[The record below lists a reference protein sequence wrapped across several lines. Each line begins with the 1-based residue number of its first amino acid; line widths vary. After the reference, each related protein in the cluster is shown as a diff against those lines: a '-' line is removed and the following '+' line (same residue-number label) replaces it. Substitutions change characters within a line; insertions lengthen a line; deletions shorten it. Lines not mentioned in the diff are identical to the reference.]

1 MIEIRINKDVGSYD
15 AKFIGPFT
23 MRQTVCIVI
32 AAPICWFIYK
42 VLSPVVSSDVA
53 GFFMAIPAA
62 IAWMFGWL
70 RPYGMRTEK
79 FVQSVFITMML
90 APANRKYKTKDAYD
104 VPDPEP
110 ETQNSTGKNS
120 KSKKSRY
127 KVSPDAVK

>member
-1 MIEIRINKDVGSYD
+1 MIEIHINKDVGSYD

-32 AAPICWFIYK
+32 AAPICWLIYK
-42 VLSPVVSSDVA
+42 VTSPVVSGDVA

-90 APANRKYKTKDAYD
+90 APANRKYKTRDAYD
-104 VPDPEP
+104 ESELDTETKPE
-110 ETQNSTGKNS
+110 SGKAS
-120 KSKKSRY
+120 KNKKPRY

>member
-1 MIEIRINKDVGSYD
+1 MIEIHINKDVGSYD

-42 VLSPVVSSDVA
+42 ITSPVVSGDVA

-104 VPDPEP
+104 VQDPEA
-110 ETQNSTGKNS
+110 EGKSGSGKPAKN
-120 KSKKSRY
+120 KKPRY
-127 KVSPDAVK
+127 KVSPNAVK